1 MLDGYPVI
9 DCHGHMSSPP
19 EFRGQMAQ
27 LIALRT
33 PMGQMHFDDDRWR
46 GPLERHIR
54 VMDERNIDVQL
65 LSPRPVAM
73 MHWERPHLVRAWTE
87 TTNRAIE
94 YICGRY
100 PERYAG
106 IAMLPQSSTET
117 TERCADLLEEWVTG
131 HGFVG
136 GLLNPDPGA
145 DRSTPGMN
153 ESYWFPLYE
162 RSEALNAPLIVHP
175 SITRDPRVDILS
187 HSYQYNNVTEE
198 YLALLLLQESDVF
211 ARFPNLRI
219 VICHCGGAIDRFVTN
234 GESSGQAGGG
244 GSSTGRTESED
255 AGHSHLDVSE
265 NLFVD
270 SCLYDPWLLTAGI
283 KKFGTDRVLLGT
295 EAPGSGTSVLNPLTN
310 KPSDDLVALLCALEF
325 LSDEDRKKLAH
336 DNAMKVFPLLKQ
348 GKTLAAK

>member
-1 MLDGYPVI
+1 MFDGTSVI

-33 PMGQMHFDDDRWR
+33 SMGQMHFDDDRWR

-54 VMDERNIDVQL
+54 VMDERRIDVQL

-73 MHWERPHLVRAWTE
+73 MHWERPHLVTAWTE

-94 YICGRY
+94 YICEKY

-106 IAMLPQSSTET
+106 IAMLPQSSTES
-117 TERCADLLEEWVTG
+117 TERCADVLEEWVKNR
-131 HGFVG
+131 GFVG
-136 GLLNPDPGA
+136 ALLNPDPGA
-145 DRSTPGMN
+145 DRKTPGMN
-153 ESYWFPLYE
+153 DPYWFPLYE
-162 RSEALNAPLIVHP
+162 RSEALGAPLIVHP
-175 SITRDPRVDILS
+175 SITRDPRVDIIS

-198 YLALLLLQESDVF
+198 LLAMLLLQQSDVF
-211 ARFPNLRI
+211 GRFPALR
-219 VICHCGGAIDRFVTN
+219 VVVCHCGGAIDRFITD

-244 GSSTGRTESED
+244 SVSVERSNNAEMVEVGR
-255 AGHSHLDVSE
+255 DVTN

-270 SCLYDPWLLTAGI
+270 SAVYDPWLLMAGV
-283 KKFGTDRVLLGT
+283 KKFGVERMLLGT
-295 EAPGSGTSVLNPLTN
+295 ESPGSGTSVLNPLTK
-310 KPSDDLVALLCALEF
+310 KPSDDLVATFEKIDF
-325 LSDEDRKKLAH
+325 LSDEDRKKIFH
-336 DNAMKVFPLLKQ
+336 DNALKVFPLLKN